1 MKKIILYP
9 LTILILVS
17 LACSINI
24 TVPRIDTGETET
36 LTINES
42 PPNDAQ
48 TGDVTIEMGGG
59 KLNINGGGDTWVS
72 GTVLYNVPLW
82 NPEVIRRS
90 DSIKITQE
98 TKDRVGLPDEKVIN
112 NWDITLGDYPTN
124 LLITAGA
131 YQGELDLT
139 GIPLKNLEVRDGA
152 SQADLVFYD
161 YNPVVMQDFIYK
173 TGASQISIEGLGY
186 ANFEEMNFD
195 GGAGSYTLDFSG
207 QLQQDTDVYINYG
220 LGDVKIIIPA
230 STAAVIY
237 VEGGLNNI
245 ELSGTW
251 NVDGT
256 EYRNNGS
263 GYTLNIQ
270 IKMGVGN
277 LKLIN
282 Q

>member
-1 MKKIILYP
+1 MY
-9 LTILILVS
+9 
-17 LACSINI
+17 A
-24 TVPRIDTGETET
+24 
-36 LTINES
+36 
-42 PPNDAQ
+42 
-48 TGDVTIEMGGG
+48 
-59 KLNINGGGDTWVS
+59 
-72 GTVLYNVPLW
+72 
-82 NPEVIRRS
+82 IRS
-90 DSIKITQE
+90 YY
-98 TKDRVGLPDEKVIN
+98 V
-112 NWDITLGDYPTN
+112 
-124 LLITAGA
+124 
-131 YQGELDLT
+131 
-139 GIPLKNLEVRDGA
+139 
-152 SQADLVFYD
+152 
-161 YNPVVMQDFIYK
+161 
-173 TGASQISIEGLGY
+173 
-186 ANFEEMNFD
+186 NFD